1 MSYFSG
7 LKIIP
12 PDKTKQDFIYSESSS
27 SPDFSDTTI
36 SDEQNDLII
45 NHIPYHSR
53 HSSSVPR
60 KADKTSKTYMTGIPK
75 RDFEYIQ
82 EKLKT
87 ILESQTVNEYNVTGS
102 EDVSP
107 LFLLDKPPKSYITF
121 SYENDAYNVLETE
134 NDKRL
139 RCTEPGCDQIFECER
154 TLQQHSCIHTMPIPY
169 ILIETKKSSHL
180 KKYIKPRSM
189 YNRYKK

>member
-7 LKIIP
+7 LKII

-36 SDEQNDLII
+36 SDEPNDLMI
-45 NHIPYHSR
+45 NHIPYHPR

-60 KADKTSKTYMTGIPK
+60 KADKTNKTYMTGIPK

-107 LFLLDKPPKSYITF
+107 LFLLDKPPKSNITF
-121 SYENDAYNVLETE
+121 SCENDAYNVLETE

-139 RCTEPGCDQIFECER
+139 RCTEPG
-154 TLQQHSCIHTMPIPY
+154 
-169 ILIETKKSSHL
+169 
-180 KKYIKPRSM
+180 
-189 YNRYKK
+189 